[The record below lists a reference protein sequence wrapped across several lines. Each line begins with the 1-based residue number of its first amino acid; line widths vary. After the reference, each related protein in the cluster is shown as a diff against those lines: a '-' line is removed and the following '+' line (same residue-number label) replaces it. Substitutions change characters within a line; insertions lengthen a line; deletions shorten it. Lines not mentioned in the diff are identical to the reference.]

1 MEANNTELRQ
11 RIEANTAAISEQE
24 QEFTEL
30 QLLCQDLA
38 LDFKTSGFQTRVAT
52 TMTYDEHTNF
62 TEGNITAYLS
72 ELEEYLASLIAYTA
86 HKKGDPNASVAS
98 VPFNNLNNKDWLAR
112 DMAIDPAFDITVH
125 TAEEEEDTVNVNDL
139 YARFQEKMQMN
150 QIVGNRKA
158 DPKTN

>member
-1 MEANNTELRQ
+1 
-11 RIEANTAAISEQE
+11 
-24 QEFTEL
+24 
-30 QLLCQDLA
+30 
-38 LDFKTSGFQTRVAT
+38 
-52 TMTYDEHTNF
+52 MTYDEHTNF
-62 TEGNITAYLS
+62 TEGNITNYLS

-125 TAEEEEDTVNVNDL
+125 TAEEEEDTVDVNQL
-139 YARFQEKMQMN
+139 YARFQEKLNMN

-158 DPKTN
+158 DGKTNQRDLMDWVKHWPVLTSK